1 MTGRK
6 TVLENIDKKYEE
18 LFKKEKKVADFIMEN
33 PDKVIMMNVAEFA
46 DECGVS
52 DATIVRMCQHAG
64 YQGYHQLRLLLSRD
78 VGRRDEEQMVQDEER
93 KGRSREES
101 EDFIDYVINKNMES
115 VIQFSQQIDKTVLFS
130 AVKLIMEAESV
141 YIVAIGNTIPVAED
155 LEFRLERFGIKAYT
169 ANRSE
174 TYLNYISLGS
184 DRDILI
190 AISQS
195 GVSKR
200 VIQAAE
206 MAQEIGMKIIGITG
220 KQISPLAQIAD
231 YTLLV
236 GDGNG
241 LFTWGNEPVSHV
253 CEMIINDLILY
264 TIKCFIKESSETK
277 GRKTFIDEVSEIT
290 SSEKM

>member
-1 MTGRK
+1 
-6 TVLENIDKKYEE
+6 
-18 LFKKEKKVADFIMEN
+18 
-33 PDKVIMMNVAEFA
+33 
-46 DECGVS
+46 
-52 DATIVRMCQHAG
+52 
-64 YQGYHQLRLLLSRD
+64 
-78 VGRRDEEQMVQDEER
+78 MVQDEER
-93 KGRSREES
+93 KGRSREENG
-101 EDFIDYVINKNMES
+101 DFIDYVINKNMES

-155 LEFRLERFGIKAYT
+155 LGFRLERFGIKAYT

-195 GVSKR
+195 GVSKL

-220 KQISPLAQIAD
+220 KQISPLAQIAG

-264 TIKCFIKESSETK
+264 TIKCFIKKSSGTK

-290 SSEKM
+290 SSEKMELLKK